1 MPRLAAALTPAILAL
16 AGSMLSPGSAAAAAP
31 CPVNHD
37 QLTKALKASVKPSGG
52 PSNGGLDTNEWAAVV
67 ARDGS
72 VCAIT
77 FSGGRPDDQWLA
89 SRAIAIEKA
98 NTANAMSVKTMA
110 LSTANLYAGGQPGG
124 PLYGMVNTNPPVAQM
139 LYAGDPAAYGSDN
152 DPAVGKAIGGV
163 VAFGGGLALYDQSG
177 NIVGALGASGDTSC
191 ADHNIAWRIRQGLGL
206 DLVPAGVSPDK
217 NDAIIYD
224 MLPDKTS
231 ASGYSHATCKGSEAQ
246 VAEQIHA
253 GFVPNRARPTQ

>member
-1 MPRLAAALTPAILAL
+1 MPRLLPALTTAVLAAAGCIAALGPAI
-16 AGSMLSPGSAAAAAP
+16 AAAP

-72 VCAIT
+72 VCIVT
-77 FSGGRPDDQWLA
+77 FSGGKPDDQWLA

-98 NTANAMSVKTMA
+98 NTANAMSLKTMA
-110 LSTANLYAGGQPGG
+110 LSTANLYAGGLPGAF
-124 PLYGMVNTNPPVAQM
+124 LYGMANTNPPVAQL
-139 LYAGDPAAYGSDN
+139 LYAGDPASYGSDS
-152 DPAVGKAIGGV
+152 DPAVGKVVGGV
-163 VAFGGGLALYDQSG
+163 VTFGGGLALYDQNG
-177 NIVGALGASGDTSC
+177 DIVGAIGASGDTSC
-191 ADHNIAWRIRQGLGL
+191 ADHNIAWRIRHGLGL
-206 DLVPAGVSPDK
+206 DHVPAGVSPGN

-231 ASGYSHATCKGSEAQ
+231 ASGYGHAWCKGKEAEIAQ
-246 VAEQIHA
+246 QIQA
-253 GFVPNRARPTQ
+253 GYIPNWANAMK

>member
-1 MPRLAAALTPAILAL
+1 MPKLVAVLTPAILAV
-16 AGSMLSPGSAAAAAP
+16 AGSVLSAGIAVAAAP

-72 VCAIT
+72 VCAVT
-77 FSGGRPDDQWLA
+77 FSGSKPDDQWAA

-124 PLYGMVNTNPPVAQM
+124 PLYGMINTNPPVAQM
-139 LYAGDPAAYGSDN
+139 LYAGDPASYGSDS
-152 DPAVGKAIGGV
+152 DPALGKVIGGV
-163 VAFGGGLALYDQSG
+163 VAFGGGLALYDQGG

-191 ADHNIAWRIRQGLGL
+191 ADHNVAWRIRQGLGL
-206 DLVPAGVSPDK
+206 DHVPAGVSPDR

-231 ASGYSHATCKGSEAQ
+231 ASGYGHPWCNGKEA
-246 VAEQIHA
+246 VIAEQIHA
-253 GFVPNRARPTQ
+253 GTVPNWARAMK